1 MKRFLLYQGECF
13 RLEWYW
19 DEAGHSQPLEYFE
32 SLDDTQKAK
41 AISLFMRMGDT
52 GKIFDKTKFRNEGDK
67 IFAFKPMP
75 DRFLSFF
82 NIGKLIVVTNAFV
95 KKSDKL
101 PNEEKERAL
110 RHMKDFKRRTTNGT
124 YYKDKKRS

>member
-1 MKRFLLYQGECF
+1 MKKFLLYQGESF

-19 DEAGHSQPLEYFE
+19 DEAGYSQPLEYFE
-32 SLDDTQKAK
+32 LLDDVQKIK

-82 NIGKLIVVTNAFV
+82 SIGKLIVVTNAFV

-101 PNEEKERAL
+101 PKEEKERAL
-110 RHMKDFKRRTTNGT
+110 RNMKDFKRRIANGT
-124 YYKDKKRS
+124 YYKD

>member
-1 MKRFLLYQGECF
+1 MKKFLLYQGERF

-19 DEAGHSQPLEYFE
+19 DEAGHSQPLEYFD
-32 SLDDTQKAK
+32 SLDDAQKAK

-101 PNEEKERAL
+101 PKEEKERAL
-110 RHMKDFKRRTTNGT
+110 RHMTDFKRRTKNGT
-124 YYKDKKRS
+124 YYKD

>member
-1 MKRFLLYQGECF
+1 MRVGADRGIPTLRERGILH
-13 RLEWYW
+13 
-19 DEAGHSQPLEYFE
+19 HSQALEYFE
-32 SLDDTQKAK
+32 SLDDVQKTK
-41 AISLFMRMGDT
+41 AVSLFMRMGDT

-67 IFAFKPMP
+67 VFAFKPMP

-101 PNEEKERAL
+101 PKEEKERAL
-110 RHMKDFKRRTTNGT
+110 RHMKDFKRRIANGT
-124 YYKDKKRS
+124 YYKD